1 MWMLG
6 TVFCRYPGRSY
17 EQIPNNVWY
26 NRDMKFVRSQ
36 LSRSTED
43 LVSSGRTKP
52 VVTPEYIVGLT
63 DGEGCFYVN
72 LRKSP
77 ANGIGWVETHF
88 YIKVRIEDQP
98 MLEKVRA
105 ALGCGGI
112 YFQKE
117 NRPNHTPCCR
127 YEVNSRKDI
136 REVIIPLFTEYPL
149 QSEKYKDFLIFKQ
162 IAEMID
168 RKEHQTPDGFEKIS
182 QLKFQ
187 MNYRTRRVREIRSL
201 GGNSKPL

>member
-1 MWMLG
+1 M
-6 TVFCRYPGRSY
+6 
-17 EQIPNNVWY
+17 NNA
-26 NRDMKFVRSQ
+26 RSQ
-36 LSRSTED
+36 QSHSIRQWRR
-43 LVSSGRTKP
+43 RTKP

-77 ANGIGWVETHF
+77 VEAVGWVETHF

-98 MLEKVRA
+98 MLEKVRVV
-105 ALGCGGI
+105 LGCGAI

-117 NRPNHTPCCR
+117 SRPNHTPCCR

-136 REVIIPLFTEYPL
+136 REVIIPLFTKYPL
-149 QSEKYKDFLIFKQ
+149 QSEKIKDFEIFKQ
-162 IAEMID
+162 IALMLD
-168 RKEHQTPDGFEKIS
+168 RKEHQTPNGFDKIS

-187 MNYRTRRVREIRSL
+187 MNNRARRVREIRSL
-201 GGNSKPL
+201 GGNSELL